1 MGLDLSK
8 AALAMLGVVALRAFV
23 NHEHQASTAPQGAGA
38 SAGGSSGTS
47 GGGLGGLLGSLG
59 SMLGGAAT
67 GGTAAGGLGEL
78 LDGLK
83 QAGHGDKTDS
93 WVSGGA
99 NKSIQPGDLENAI
112 GADTLAKLAQQT
124 GLSKDELLQRLSQN
138 LPSAIDQM
146 TPHGRMPTAD
156 EADNIWGRQ
165 S

>member
-23 NHEHQASTAPQGAGA
+23 NHEQQASTAPQGAGGAA
-38 SAGGSSGTS
+38 SGSS

-59 SMLGGAAT
+59 GMLGGAAT

-83 QAGHGDKTDS
+83 QAGHGDKADS

-99 NKSIQPGDLENAI
+99 NKPIQPNDLEDAI
-112 GADTLAKLAQQT
+112 GADTLSKLAQQT

-146 TPHGRMPTAD
+146 TPQGRMPTAD
-156 EADNIWGRQ
+156 EADTIWGRQ

>member
-23 NHEHQASTAPQGAGA
+23 NHEQQARTAPAD
-38 SAGGSSGTS
+38 AGGAASGSS
-47 GGGLGGLLGSLG
+47 GGLGGLLGSLG
-59 SMLGGAAT
+59 GMLGGAAT
-67 GGTAAGGLGEL
+67 GGTVAGGLGEV

-83 QAGHGDKTDS
+83 QAGHGDKADS
-93 WVSGGA
+93 WVSAGA
-99 NKSIQPGDLENAI
+99 NEPIRPNDLENAI
-112 GADTLAKLAQQT
+112 GSDTLAKLAQQT

-146 TPHGRMPTAD
+146 TPHGRVPTAD

>member
-23 NHEHQASTAPQGAGA
+23 NHQQQASSAPQGAGGA
-38 SAGGSSGTS
+38 AGGSS
-47 GGGLGGLLGSLG
+47 GGLGGLLGGLG
-59 SMLGGAAT
+59 GMLGGAAT
-67 GGTAAGGLGEL
+67 GGTLAGGLGEL

-83 QAGHGDKTDS
+83 QTGHGDKADS
-93 WVSGGA
+93 WVSQGA
-99 NKSIQPGDLENAI
+99 NKPIQPNDLESAI
-112 GADTLAKLAQQT
+112 GSDTLAKLEQQT

-138 LPSAIDQM
+138 LPSAVDQM
-146 TPHGRMPTAD
+146 TPHGRVPTPE

>member
-23 NHEHQASTAPQGAGA
+23 NHEQQSRTAPAG
-38 SAGGSSGTS
+38 AGGSASGPS

-59 SMLGGAAT
+59 GMLGGVAT

>member
-1 MGLDLSK
+1 
-8 AALAMLGVVALRAFV
+8 MLGVVALRAFV
-23 NHEHQASTAPQGAGA
+23 NHEQQPSAAPQGAGGA
-38 SAGGSSGTS
+38 ATGSS
-47 GGGLGGLLGSLG
+47 GGLGGLLGSLG
-59 SMLGGAAT
+59 GMLGGAAT

-83 QAGHGDKTDS
+83 QAGHGDKADS

-99 NKSIQPGDLENAI
+99 NKPIQPDDLEDAI
-112 GADTLAKLAQQT
+112 GADTLSKLAQQT

-146 TPHGRMPTAD
+146 TPQGRMPTAD
-156 EADNIWGRQ
+156 EAENIWGRQ